1 MRKEKSK
8 LPKMH
13 LFSLLYKRRR
23 LVLSK
28 TLGLNRMRK
37 FCWNK
42 KLTINIWNDLK
53 NGWKKSCNIN
63 FAFEIWFCRP
73 KWVECGSETSFI
85 EHVCKFKF
93 CFEKGL
99 FSHPKELRWTSQKIL
114 IIRNV
119 NHSGVKFF
127 RFAVDKDVI

>member
-28 TLGLNRMRK
+28 TLGLKRMRK
-37 FCWNK
+37 FCQNK
-42 KLTINIWNDLK
+42 KLTINFWDDLK
-53 NGWKKSCNIN
+53 NGWKKVVTLILHLKYDFVDQNGWSVGL
-63 FAFEIWFCRP
+63 
-73 KWVECGSETSFI
+73 KLLFI

-93 CFEKGL
+93 CFGKGS
-99 FSHPKELRWTSQKIL
+99 FSHPKELR
-114 IIRNV
+114 
-119 NHSGVKFF
+119 
-127 RFAVDKDVI
+127 